1 MIFTERQIT
10 VRKGKATIDEPVVLY
25 RGDYE
30 VSIKFT
36 IMESKFRFKSGVNL
50 VDSEKASFGQ
60 LAILAPYGGNV
71 FSEVAKCED
80 GTVTFTLTKE
90 MIDQLEE
97 VGLYSF
103 QIRLFDYYRES
114 RVSIPP
120 VEFGIEVR
128 EPVASEDHDNTVN
141 NAIVGYSI
149 AKVVDGLSEDV
160 PDTFDS
166 NGQYNKT
173 NWKTGDRISQEK
185 LNKIE
190 DALDKIN
197 QNEKNDVAV
206 LDKRVTNNFNVL
218 DSNKADKNEVNVE
231 RKRIDNLAKLP
242 AGSTSG
248 DAELID
254 ARTDIFGTT
263 HTNVG
268 AAIRENFR
276 PIFMDN
282 EVIKVGAVT
291 TKMVQSGDI
300 IYVPYNMSAQGL
312 ITVTIIDTDNII
324 NMDEGIIVGITKT
337 DGTLVDTLGYPGTS
351 GGVCAIELNYP
362 IKAVRVWFSPSS
374 VKGTGNVTISVSY
387 TGIAEK
393 VNNHEMK
400 IEQLYDR
407 DISASQS
414 FSITTS
420 QAATMYTIPINI
432 PANTPITITFES
444 PDDAFD
450 PMTNDYAVAG
460 ITNEWGTFV
469 NDLGRFSYGNSVT
482 FQINQK
488 AKAVRIWFKQTSI
501 KKDGELII
509 NVQARSIAFA
519 AEDVM
524 RQLDDLRDN
533 VNNRVTF
540 IEDYLHFENNV
551 NYGTYKFNQM
561 TNQNIDASGILPYD
575 YKAGTPIYITYK
587 TDGNNSSTPLMFGCY
602 YVNQGYLAGQFEVNL
617 GETVV
622 FTPNDDFTAFA
633 IWAQNAAPGL
643 YTVSIDSTNFYSQM
657 NDLQGAINASKEIGE
672 FVGYSKDVTYAQCI
686 VANGVE
692 QPISRQGV
700 LPYRYKKNEPFYI
713 TFSCDNPSA
722 HSTTLHFG
730 CNYAILGYIAD
741 QFRIELNTTVEF
753 IPPDDINSF
762 NIWAE
767 NASAD
772 TFIIETHSTA
782 QLTLVDRVEALENQ
796 NGGEITPIGVGGCTS
811 FSIVGDSY
819 STFQDWLPS
828 ENAVWYPPTGS
839 NASNDVRKVQETWW
853 WQLADRTGM
862 TLFMNDSWSGST
874 ICGTGYSGANTLNT
888 SAMVTRVKTHMG
900 QTKVLGPKP
909 DVIFLFGG
917 TNDSWAG
924 SPVGSLKYS
933 DWTDE
938 DLMQVLPAFC
948 SMVNYLQTW
957 NPGCRIINITNS
969 DLKTDITN
977 GLANACAYYGI
988 ENIQLKNI
996 EKISGHPS
1004 IAGMKAIADQIIAIL

>member
-10 VRKGKATIDEPVVLY
+10 VRKGKATIDEPVILY
-25 RGDYE
+25 RGDFE

-50 VDSEKASFGQ
+50 VDSEKASNGQ

-71 FSEVAKCED
+71 FSEVVKCED

-128 EPVASEDHDNTVN
+128 EPVASEDHDNEVN

-149 AKVVDGLSEDV
+149 AKVVDPKEENVG
-160 PDTFDS
+160 PTFDA
-166 NGQYNKT
+166 NGNYNET
-173 NWKTGDRISQEK
+173 NWKTGDRISEGK

-190 DALDKIN
+190 DAIDKIN
-197 QNEKNDVAV
+197 QNEKNDVAA

-218 DSNKADKNEVNVE
+218 ENNKADKNEVNVE

-254 ARTDIFGTT
+254 ARIDIFGNT

-268 AAIRENFR
+268 SAIRENFR
-276 PIFMDN
+276 PIFMKN
-282 EVIKVGAVT
+282 EATNVCAIT
-291 TKMVQSGDI
+291 TKMTQSGDI
-300 IYVPYNMSAQGL
+300 VVIPYMSAAGL

-324 NMDEGIIVGITKT
+324 NMDDGIVVGVTKT
-337 DGTLVDTLGYPGTS
+337 DGTAVNNLARPGTS
-351 GGVCAIELNYP
+351 GGVCDIDLGYP
-362 IKAVRVWFSPSS
+362 IKNVRIWFDSSS
-374 VKGTGNVTISVSY
+374 VKSTGNVTINVSSS
-387 TGIAEK
+387 GINEK
-393 VNNHEMK
+393 VSNHETK
-400 IEQLYDR
+400 IRQLYDR

-414 FSITTS
+414 FSITAS

-432 PANTPITITFES
+432 PANIPITITLES
-444 PDDAFD
+444 PDEAID
-450 PMTNDYAVAG
+450 PMTNDYAIAG
-460 ITNEWGTFV
+460 ITNEWGTVV
-469 NDLGRFSYGNSVT
+469 NDLGTFSYGNSVT
-482 FQINQK
+482 FQINQNV
-488 AKAVRIWFKQTSI
+488 KAVRIWFRQTSI

-533 VNNRVTF
+533 ANNRVTF
-540 IEDYLHFENNV
+540 IEDYLHLDDNL
-551 NYGTYKFNQM
+551 NYGTYKFDQM
-561 TNQNIDASGILPYD
+561 EKGSHTVMGILPYD
-575 YKAGTPIYITYK
+575 YKAETPIYITYK
-587 TDGNNSSTPLMFGCY
+587 TDGNNSSTPLIFGCY
-602 YVNQGYLAGQFEVNL
+602 YVNQGYLAGQVTVDL

-622 FTPNDDFTAFA
+622 FTPSDDFTAFA
-633 IWAQNAAPGL
+633 IWAEDVDPGS
-643 YTVSIDSTNFYSQM
+643 YMVSIDSTNFYSKM
-657 NDLQGAINASKEIGE
+657 ADLQGAMDASKELGKFIGYE
-672 FVGYSKDVTYAQCI
+672 KDVTYAQYT
-686 VANGVE
+686 VANGIE
-692 QPISRQGV
+692 QTINRQGV
-700 LPYRYKKNEPFYI
+700 LPYKYKKNEPFYI

-722 HSTTLHFG
+722 HSTVLHFG
-730 CNYAILGYIAD
+730 CDYVNWGYIAD
-741 QFRIELNTTVEF
+741 QFRVELNTTVEF

-767 NASAD
+767 MASAD
-772 TFIIETHSTA
+772 MFILETHSTN

-796 NGGEITPIGVGGCTS
+796 NSGEITPIGVGGYTS

-828 ENAVWYPPTGS
+828 GNAVWYPPTGD

-874 ICGTGYSGANTLNT
+874 ICGTGYNGANVLNT

-917 TNDSWAG
+917 TNDSCAG

-957 NPGCRIINITNS
+957 NPGCRIINITNT
-969 DLKTDITN
+969 DLKADITN
-977 GLANACAYYGI
+977 GLATACEYYGI
-988 ENIQLKNI
+988 ENIQLNNVD
-996 EKISGHPS
+996 KIGGHPS